1 MYWSCSIFSIAGV
14 LWFQFFIFF
23 LPILVLDGDPLILLF
38 WVILEVDLPLK
49 SLILLK
55 DSAQAQSEVR
65 FQLAF
70 NLIWNISCLDDFLI
84 YRVFD
89 QNNIFFLI
97 ELGGTKNR
105 HIFNTPPLKWGTW
118 KHTKSRYTKTSI
130 IKKSQLLIHPN
141 H

>member
-14 LWFQFFIFF
+14 LWFQFFIYFF
-23 LPILVLDGDPLILLF
+23 PILVLDGDPLILLF

-55 DSAQAQSEVR
+55 DSAQAHSEVR

-84 YRVFD
+84 YRVFY
-89 QNNIFFLI
+89 QNNIFFLLNLEVPKI
-97 ELGGTKNR
+97 G
-105 HIFNTPPLKWGTW
+105 I
-118 KHTKSRYTKTSI
+118 S
-130 IKKSQLLIHPN
+130 LIHHLSNEEPENTQN
-141 H
+141 HVIPKLVS